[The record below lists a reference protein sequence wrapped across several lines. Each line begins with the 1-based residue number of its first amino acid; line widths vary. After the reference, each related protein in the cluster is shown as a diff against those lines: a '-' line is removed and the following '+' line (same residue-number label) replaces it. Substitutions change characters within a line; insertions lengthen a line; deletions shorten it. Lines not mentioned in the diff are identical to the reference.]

1 MDAAGQD
8 RVNRITYEI
17 AVLEALRERL
27 RCKEIWVVGANRYRN
42 PDEDLPADFE
52 RNRERY
58 YQALELPLDAERFV
72 ADLQAEM
79 HEALSTL
86 DAG

>member
-1 MDAAGQD
+1 M
-8 RVNRITYEI
+8 
-17 AVLEALRERL
+17 
-27 RCKEIWVVGANRYRN
+27 VGADRYRN

-58 YQALELPLDAERFV
+58 YQALELPLDAEQFV
-72 ADLQAEM
+72 TDLQAEM
-79 HEALSTL
+79 HESLSTL